1 MDMWSNEEF
10 FAPEESGAALSK
22 SSMYLSDYYTR
33 CALIRTDG
41 LLYTC
46 S

>member
-22 SSMYLSDYYTR
+22 SNMDKV
-33 CALIRTDG
+33 CIN
-41 LLYTC
+41 
-46 S
+46 